1 MLQVKMRNLKEHADT
16 LLDSILNHPNLT
28 ESQIYQMDNTQKEE
42 LRARVKA
49 ADDVSYSCT
58 CWLHMHGRF
67 QLICLITYHVL
78 CVDLLHN
85 HIDKLMI

>member
-49 ADDVSYSCT
+49 ADDVSYSCSSHAGYT
-58 CWLHMHGRF
+58 CMAGFSL
-67 QLICLITYHVL
+67 YAS
-78 CVDLLHN
+78 
-85 HIDKLMI
+85 